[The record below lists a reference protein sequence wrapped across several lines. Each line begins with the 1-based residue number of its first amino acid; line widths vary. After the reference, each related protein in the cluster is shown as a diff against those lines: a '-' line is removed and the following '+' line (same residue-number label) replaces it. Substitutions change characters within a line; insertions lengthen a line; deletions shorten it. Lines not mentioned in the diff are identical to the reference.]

1 MGSIVPRRRRR
12 VDPLDQNDR
21 FKRDIRDTYGK
32 VRPKRDGAP
41 PGPAR
46 PPEPPPPRKRTAP
59 PSFPQPGAVAL
70 RLSAP
75 AARLLRERGLERR
88 EVLARP
94 RVRAAANERGV
105 VDYAALKAILDRS

>member
-1 MGSIVPRRRRR
+1 MPRRRRH

-32 VRPKRDGAP
+32 VRPKRVGSP
-41 PGPAR
+41 PGFPAR
-46 PPEPPPPRKRTAP
+46 PPDLPAPRERAAP
-59 PSFPQPGAVAL
+59 PSFPPPGEVAL

-75 AARLLRERGLERR
+75 AARLLRERGLEKR

-94 RVRAAANERGV
+94 KVRAAANERGV
-105 VDYAALKAILDRS
+105 VDYATLRAILDRD

>member
-1 MGSIVPRRRRR
+1 MGSTVP
-12 VDPLDQNDR
+12 DPFDQNDR

-32 VRPKRDGAP
+32 VRPKRGGAPLGSARP

-46 PPEPPPPRKRTAP
+46 PPEPSPPRKRAAP
-59 PSFPQPGAVAL
+59 PSFPPPGAVAL

-75 AARLLRERGLERR
+75 AARLLRERGLEKR

-94 RVRAAANERGV
+94 KVRAAANEQECPH
-105 VDYAALKAILDRS
+105 KPN

>member
-1 MGSIVPRRRRR
+1 MSHR
-12 VDPLDQNDR
+12 VDPFDRNDR

-32 VRPKRDGAP
+32 VRPKRGDAIP
-41 PGPAR
+41 VSPR
-46 PPEPPPPRKRTAP
+46 PLEPPAPRERAAP
-59 PSFPQPGAVAL
+59 PSFPPPGEVAL

-75 AARLLRERGLERR
+75 AARLLRERGLEKA

-94 RVRAAANERGV
+94 KVRAAADERGV

>member
-1 MGSIVPRRRRR
+1 M
-12 VDPLDQNDR
+12 DPLDQNDR

-32 VRPKRDGAP
+32 VRPKRGGAP
-41 PGPAR
+41 PDSARPPVSAR
-46 PPEPPPPRKRTAP
+46 PPEPSAPRERAAP
-59 PSFPQPGAVAL
+59 PSFPPPGALAL

-75 AARLLRERGLERR
+75 AARLLRERGLEKR

-105 VDYAALKAILDRS
+105 VEYAALKAILDRG